1 MIPVRAAFV
10 MEQTLG
16 HVTHH
21 LNLALAVQR
30 QSALRVSWIPV
41 PFPTVGLERLVPGY
55 ATNWSI
61 RASLRA
67 RWRLAQV
74 LRERRHDALFFH
86 TQVTSLFSVGLM
98 RRVPTVVSLD
108 ATPMNLD
115 SVGAAYGHTPA
126 AGGWVDDRKYE
137 MNREAFAAA
146 RALVTWSEWAR
157 DSLARDYGVDP
168 AKVLVLAPGA
178 AEPFFTIGDE
188 RPRARLGDGPV
199 RLLFVGGDFE
209 RKGGPELLEA
219 VRAMRTRRAYE
230 LHIVTR
236 APVPAAPGVIVHRDI
251 RPNTAELYR
260 LFRAADAFV
269 LPSRGECLSVVLME
283 AAAAGLPIV
292 ATDVGALREAARH
305 NVNALVIAPGDA
317 AGLRGALEAIVDE
330 DALRA
335 RLGAGGR
342 GLARAKFDAAANDQ
356 AIIDLVTRVARPS
369 AMRNVA

>member
-1 MIPVRAAFV
+1 

-21 LNLALAVQR
+21 LNLVTAVQR
-30 QSALRVSWIPV
+30 QSALAATWIPV
-41 PFPTVGLERLVPGY
+41 PFSTAGLERLVPGY

-61 RASLRA
+61 RASIRA
-67 RWRLAQV
+67 RRRLGQV
-74 LRERRHDALFFH
+74 LAERRHDALFFH

-98 RRVPTVVSLD
+98 RRIPTVVSLD
-108 ATPMNLD
+108 ATPINLD
-115 SVGAAYGHTPA
+115 SVGQAYGHA
-126 AGGWVDDRKYE
+126 AATGGWIDDRKYL
-137 MNREAFAAA
+137 MNREAFHAA

-168 AKVLVLAPGA
+168 MRVTVLAPGA

-188 RPRARLGDGPV
+188 RPRARTGEGPV

-209 RKGGPELLEA
+209 RKGGPELLA
-219 VRAMRTRRAYE
+219 AAQVMRTRRPFE
-230 LHIVTR
+230 LHVVTR
-236 APVPAAPGVIVHRDI
+236 VAIEAAPGVVVHHDI
-251 RPNTAELYR
+251 RPNSIELYR
-260 LFRAADAFV
+260 LFREADAFI

-305 NVNALVIAPGDA
+305 NVNALVIA
-317 AGLRGALEAIVDE
+317 AGNATALRGALEAIVDE

-342 GLARAKFDAAANDQ
+342 ALAHAKFDAAANDQ